1 VIKPKNFQIKA
12 FSIWHFKSKGSIL
25 NRFNSILS
33 PLEYNEITTT
43 KNTVKIQ
50 AILNYLAPN
59 QYLGKIKRVGGKADG
74 SYVVPIEML
83 DRNTYLL
90 SGGIEDNNKFEIFAA
105 SRGIT
110 GIQIDNLITKPPQN
124 HPNLEFLK
132 ATLGDVDKPGY
143 VSLEALM
150 NKAPKNKKILIKID
164 IEGSEIEAL
173 GSLSIKNLKRIDC
186 LVMELHNLGSI
197 TSKNDKIYNLLNQ
210 LHKANL
216 RSIFIQA
223 NNACLTYTLAG
234 NLVPDNIEITYV
246 KKHKTS
252 KPDVNYISSIKRIA
266 VKNKPNISFI
276 NIDHI
281 LFKKL
286 LVTKNSTL

>member
-1 VIKPKNFQIKA
+1 VIKQKNFQIKV
-12 FSIWHFKSKGSIL
+12 FSIWYFKSKGSIL

-33 PLEYNEITTT
+33 PLEYDEITTT
-43 KNTVKIQ
+43 KNTSKIQ

-74 SYVVPIEML
+74 SYVVPIEIL
-83 DRNTYLL
+83 GKNTYLL
-90 SGGIEDNNKFEIFAA
+90 SGGIENNNKFEIYAA
-105 SRGIT
+105 SRGTT
-110 GIQIDNLITKPPQN
+110 GIQIDNSITNPPQN
-124 HPNLEFLK
+124 HTNLKFLN
-132 ATLGDVDKPGY
+132 ATLGDIDKSGH
-143 VSLEALM
+143 VSLETLM
-150 NKAPKNKKILIKID
+150 NKVPKNKKILLKID
-164 IEGSEIEAL
+164 IEGGEIEAL
-173 GSLSIKNLKRIDC
+173 GSLSTKNLKRIDC

-197 TSKNDKIYNLLNQ
+197 TSKNDKIFNLLNR
-210 LHKANL
+210 LHKASL

-234 NLVPDNIEITYV
+234 TLIPDNIEITYV

-252 KPDVNYISSIKRIA
+252 KPSITYIGSIKKIA
-266 VKNKPNISFI
+266 TKNKPNSSLI

-286 LVTKNSTL
+286 L

>member
-1 VIKPKNFQIKA
+1 VIKPKNFQVKA

-33 PLEYNEITTT
+33 PLEYNETTT
-43 KNTVKIQ
+43 TDNTTKVQ

-83 DRNTYLL
+83 NKNTYLL

-105 SRGIT
+105 SCGTT
-110 GIQIDNLITKPPQN
+110 GIQIDNSIIKPPQS
-124 HPNLEFLK
+124 HTNLKFLN
-132 ATLGDVDKPGY
+132 ATLGNVDKPGY

-164 IEGSEIEAL
+164 IEGGEIEAL

-197 TSKNDKIYNLLNQ
+197 TSKNDKIYNLLNR

-223 NNACLTYTLAG
+223 NNSCLTYTLSG
-234 NLVPDNIEITYV
+234 TLIPDNIEITYV

-252 KPDVNYISSIKRIA
+252 KPSITYIDSIKKIA
-266 VKNKPNISFI
+266 TKNKPNSSLI

-286 LVTKNSTL
+286 L